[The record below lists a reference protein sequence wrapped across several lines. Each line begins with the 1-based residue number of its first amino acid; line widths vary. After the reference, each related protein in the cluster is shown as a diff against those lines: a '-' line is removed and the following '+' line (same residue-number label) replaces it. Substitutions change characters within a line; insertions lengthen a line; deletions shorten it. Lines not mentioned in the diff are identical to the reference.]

1 VAHEFL
7 GLLRAAWREYQHD
20 YARYFATAIVYHALV
35 SLVPLLLLLVA
46 ALGLILRVSDLA
58 AAAEAELLE
67 IVETSFGAELRQTLG
82 QLLLNLQQ
90 GSVIAAI
97 VSVVG
102 LLLTGSKL
110 FHHLRMTFR
119 AIWKYDPPLV
129 SGSVRG
135 ALRAKAFESALA
147 FLMLLSSSML
157 LLVALLTIAA
167 LHWLYAR
174 FGNIPL
180 VSDPLAWLLAITCP
194 LIFAPLTFAL
204 LLRYLPP
211 VRLEWRNVWLASVL
225 CAGSWIIGAEIFAL
239 YSAYGGQKLGAYG
252 AIGGVL
258 LVMLWM
264 NLISQT
270 LFFGA
275 ELCKVIV
282 ARPSR

>member
-1 VAHEFL
+1 
-7 GLLRAAWREYQHD
+7 
-20 YARYFATAIVYHALV
+20 LV

-67 IVETSFGAELRQTLG
+67 MVETSFGAELRQTLA

-90 GSVIAAI
+90 GSVIAVI
-97 VSVVG
+97 VSLVAI
-102 LLLTGSKL
+102 LLTGSKV

-129 SGSVRG
+129 SGSMRHV
-135 ALRAKAFESALA
+135 LRIKAFESALS

-157 LLVALLTIAA
+157 LLLGLLAIAA
-167 LHWLYAR
+167 IHWLYAR

-180 VSDPLAWLLAITCP
+180 VSDPLAWLVAVAVP
-194 LIFAPLTFAL
+194 VIFAPLTFAL

-211 VRLEWRNVWLASVL
+211 VRLHWRHVWLASVL
-225 CAGSWIIGAEIFAL
+225 CAGSWVLGAEIFAL
-239 YSAYGGQKLGAYG
+239 YSAYWGQKFGAYG

-264 NLISQT
+264 NLMSQT

-275 ELCKVIV
+275 ELCKVSA
-282 ARPSR
+282 ARQSR